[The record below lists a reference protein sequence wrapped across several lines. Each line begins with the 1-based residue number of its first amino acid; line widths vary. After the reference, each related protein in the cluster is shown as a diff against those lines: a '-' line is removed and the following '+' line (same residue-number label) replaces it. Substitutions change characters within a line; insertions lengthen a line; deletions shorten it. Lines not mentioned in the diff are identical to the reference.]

1 MEKEKELGGNQYQKR
16 GDEKAEQK
24 AKKRERKRSRT
35 SSCVRKTPT
44 EGRSQINGKRE
55 LRKFILSILP
65 KLTWFDMV

>member
-1 MEKEKELGGNQYQKR
+1 MKKQNRKQ
-16 GDEKAEQK
+16 
-24 AKKRERKRSRT
+24 KKRERKRSRT

-44 EGRSQINGKRE
+44 EGRSQINSKRE